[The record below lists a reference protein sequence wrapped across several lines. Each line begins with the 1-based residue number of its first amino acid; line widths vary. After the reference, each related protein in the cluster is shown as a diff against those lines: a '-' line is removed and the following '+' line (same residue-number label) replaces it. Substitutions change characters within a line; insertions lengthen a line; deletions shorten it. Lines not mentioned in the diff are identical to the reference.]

1 MKKIDTLS
9 RQLDYNQGKK
19 DNNEQILLKIKV
31 LEILKIEKKD
41 KWQRE
46 LEDME
51 EDIEEEIKGRVE
63 NEKER

>member
-51 EDIEEEIKGRVE
+51 EDIEEEIKGRVK